1 MSKAF
6 TKEDDGGD
14 DDDQENPA
22 LQIPKGSKN
31 YITPSG
37 AEKLKAEL
45 KHLLTKERP
54 DLVKVVSW
62 AASNGD
68 RSENGDYLYG
78 KRRLRQIDSR
88 IRFLGKRIESFEVV
102 DPANQRTREN
112 SDRILFSATV
122 TVVVV
127 SDEESEGGAKEGSKK
142 TYQIV
147 GIDET
152 EPAVGKVSWISPIA
166 RALMNGKVGDVV
178 MLKSPAGERELEI
191 VRIEYK

>member
-6 TKEDDGGD
+6 TKEDGGGD
-14 DDDQENPA
+14 DDDQESPE
-22 LQIPKGSKN
+22 LQVPKGSKN

-88 IRFLGKRIESFEVV
+88 IRFLTKRIESFEVV
-102 DPANQRTREN
+102 DPATQRSREN

-122 TVVVV
+122 TV
-127 SDEESEGGAKEGSKK
+127 ENEGGAKKV
-142 TYQIV
+142 YQIV

-152 EPAVGKVSWISPIA
+152 DPQVGKVSWISPIA

-178 MLKSPAGERELEI
+178 TLKTPAGERDLEI

>member
-6 TKEDDGGD
+6 TKEDSGDD

-102 DPANQRTREN
+102 DPAHQRTREN

-127 SDEESEGGAKEGSKK
+127 SDDDSEDGAQNDTKK

-178 MLKSPAGERELEI
+178 MLRTPAGERELEI

>member
-6 TKEDDGGD
+6 TKEDGGGGGD
-14 DDDQENPA
+14 DDDHESPE

-37 AEKLKAEL
+37 AEKVKAEL
-45 KHLLTKERP
+45 KELLTKERP
-54 DLVKVVSW
+54 ELVKVISW

-88 IRFLGKRIESFEVV
+88 IRFLTKRIESFEVV
-102 DPANQRTREN
+102 DPATLRSSEN
-112 SDRILFSATV
+112 SNKILFSATI
-122 TVVVV
+122 TV
-127 SDEESEGGAKEGSKK
+127 SDEDGAEK

-152 EPAVGKVSWISPIA
+152 DPKVGKVSWISPIA
-166 RALMNGKVGDVV
+166 RALMNGKVGDAVT
-178 MLKSPAGERELEI
+178 LRTPAGERELEI